1 MTGTTGDLSTPYKL
15 SSMDPQCSGYF
26 SVTQVSNHTF
36 DRRCV
41 NWPFLLLE
49 WSKDKI
55 KYY

>member
-15 SSMDPQCSGYF
+15 SSMDPQCSRYF

-36 DRRCV
+36 DRRRV

>member
-15 SSMDPQCSGYF
+15 SSMDPQCSRYF

-36 DRRCV
+36 DRRYV